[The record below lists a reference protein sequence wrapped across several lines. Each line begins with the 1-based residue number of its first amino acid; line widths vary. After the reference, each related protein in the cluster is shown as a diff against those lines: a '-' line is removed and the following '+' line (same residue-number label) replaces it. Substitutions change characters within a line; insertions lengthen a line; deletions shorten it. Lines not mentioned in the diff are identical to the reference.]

1 LAQTPNPQKAEAD
14 RLRQQGREQ
23 YQTSQFEAALQSWQ
37 RTLTIYREIKDRF
50 GEGACLGNL
59 GLVYLSL
66 GDYAKAIEYQQK
78 RLAIAR
84 EIKDRFGEGQ
94 SLGNLGLA
102 YYSLG
107 DYTKAI
113 EYHQQ
118 SLAIA
123 KDINNRL
130 GEGQSLGNLGV
141 AYYSLNKKLTNQNSI
156 FGSLSPQVKWPFAH
170 PISNLCGSVR

>member
-1 LAQTPNPQKAEAD
+1 MAQTPNPQKAEAD

-94 SLGNLGLA
+94 SLGNLG
-102 YYSLG
+102 
-107 DYTKAI
+107 
-113 EYHQQ
+113 
-118 SLAIA
+118 
-123 KDINNRL
+123 
-130 GEGQSLGNLGV
+130 V